1 LIRRPLGELG
11 SNRTRQIRGA
21 YATLESVDEIITR
34 IETAFDDAPRPSN
47 DALLHP
53 ECHDDMDLEG
63 LRTVD
68 HWRRLPDELV
78 VSEYAALAFL
88 SPAGFR
94 HFIPAY
100 MIWVL
105 RHPMSNEAVVDS
117 TVWAF
122 HAELYNEGLRPF
134 VRSKWSLL
142 DSEQRDAVMAFLEVM
157 VGYHADAE
165 RALAHWRG

>member
-1 LIRRPLGELG
+1 
-11 SNRTRQIRGA
+11 
-21 YATLESVDEIITR
+21 VDDVITH
-34 IETAFDDAPRPSN
+34 IETAFDDVPRPSN

-68 HWRRLPDELV
+68 HWRRLPDDLA

-100 MIWVL
+100 MILVL

-122 HAELYNEGLRPF
+122 DAELYNQGLRQF

-142 DSEQRDAVMAFLEVM
+142 DSEQRDAVAAFLEAM
-157 VGYHADAE
+157 VDYHADAE
-165 RALAHWRG
+165 RALAHWSG

>member
-1 LIRRPLGELG
+1 
-11 SNRTRQIRGA
+11 
-21 YATLESVDEIITR
+21 VDDVITR
-34 IETAFDDAPRPSN
+34 IETAFAAAPRPSN

-53 ECHDDMDLEG
+53 DCHDDMDLEQ

-68 HWRRLPDELV
+68 HWRRLPDMLV

-105 RHPMSNEAVVDS
+105 RHPTSHEAVVDS

-122 HAELYNEGLRPF
+122 HVELYRTELRPF

-142 DSEQRDAVMAFLEVM
+142 DTEQRDAVSAFLEAM
-157 VGYHADAE
+157 ADYHQDAE
-165 RALAHWRG
+165 RALAHWRR